1 MLDIYNSHLGLFI
14 ILCLRQHV
22 NVTKQWTMELISNSY
37 TRDLQLY
44 LEVKFILLQ

>member
-1 MLDIYNSHLGLFI
+1 MLDVYNSYLGLFI

-22 NVTKQWTMELISNSY
+22 NETKQRTIDLISNFY